1 MNIDHLFAQS
11 LQLLGLGMGSVF
23 VILILLIGIISTIS
37 KLVPEETF
45 VDPSAKAPTPTL
57 PPVVNTQHIAAI
69 QAAIHKF
76 RNK

>member
-1 MNIDHLFAQS
+1 
-11 LQLLGLGMGSVF
+11 MGSVF

-37 KLVPEETF
+37 KLVPEEKF
-45 VDPSAKAPTPTL
+45 VDPTAKARTPAS
-57 PPVVNTQHIAAI
+57 PAAVNTQHIAAI

>member
-1 MNIDHLFAQS
+1 MNIDQLFAQS

-37 KLVPEETF
+37 KLVPKETF
-45 VDPSAKAPTPTL
+45 VDPSAKASSAPAK
-57 PPVVNTQHIAAI
+57 VNTQHIAAI

>member
-1 MNIDHLFAQS
+1 MNIDQLFAQS

-23 VILILLIGIISTIS
+23 VILTLLIGIISTIS

-45 VDPSAKAPTPTL
+45 VDPTAKSSTPMTPT
-57 PPVVNTQHIAAI
+57 VNTQHVAAI

-76 RNK
+76 RNR

>member
-1 MNIDHLFAQS
+1 MNIDQLFAQS

-23 VILILLIGIISTIS
+23 VILVLLIGIISTIS

-45 VDPSAKAPTPTL
+45 VDPTAKARKPAT
-57 PPVVNTQHIAAI
+57 PVVNTQHIAAI

-76 RNK
+76 RSK